1 MSNASECRSDRWTVK
16 NDGLAGRVHLG
27 CLSSGGI
34 EFKKQ
39 KYSFVTPCVPPVGA
53 EAPLFVY
60 FLKSFAVAR

>member
-34 EFKKQ
+34 ELKKQ
-39 KYSFVTPCVPPVGA
+39 K
-53 EAPLFVY
+53 
-60 FLKSFAVAR
+60 